1 MKSCLSKKIWKNY
14 YSMYIEKRGWENA
27 QILLTNC

>member
-1 MKSCLSKKIWKNY
+1 MKNCLSKKIWKNY
-14 YSMYIEKRGWENA
+14 YSIDIEERRWVNA